1 MTQTL
6 VHPGEVLAGELEELG
21 ITATELAR
29 RIEVPANRISQLI
42 AGKRGV
48 TGDTALRLGHWFRT
62 SGQFWLNLQAAYDLA
77 IAQQVVGKAVQ
88 KLPRRV
94 A

>member
-1 MTQTL
+1 MTRTP
-6 VHPGEVLAGELEELG
+6 VHPGEVLAGELDELS